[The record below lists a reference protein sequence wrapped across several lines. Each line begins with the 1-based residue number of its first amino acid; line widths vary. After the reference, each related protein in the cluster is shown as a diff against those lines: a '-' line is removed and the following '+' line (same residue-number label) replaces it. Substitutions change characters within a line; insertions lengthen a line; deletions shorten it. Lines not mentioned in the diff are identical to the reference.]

1 MAIVSGGW
9 AKHRGEGGGA
19 ESCFTLGGGPIFCA
33 ADMADILPHMRP
45 PMPDLS
51 AQEAEAGMH
60 GAGPMQARFNPYDY
74 NGG

>member
-1 MAIVSGGW
+1 
-9 AKHRGEGGGA
+9 
-19 ESCFTLGGGPIFCA
+19 
-33 ADMADILPHMRP
+33 MADILPHMRP